1 MGELK
6 GKRSDGTLFD
16 VLLSCNMIFN
26 EKNQPLCIMGSL
38 LDITSRKIIEDE
50 LEKYRVHLEE
60 LVNERTE
67 ELEKTQEK
75 LVRQEKF
82 STIGKITAT
91 VSHELRNPLATI
103 RASIFSL
110 SERLKEKT
118 PVIER
123 TLDRAERN
131 INRCDKIIEDLLN
144 YTRYKELELIS
155 TDIDKWLTLE
165 LSEYK
170 MPPDIIFAQ
179 ELRSGAKIMID
190 RDRFRRCVINIIDNA
205 KQAMDYNEYITDD
218 AASQKQI
225 TVRSHISGSRLEI
238 QVQDTGPGIP
248 PDALDKI
255 FEGLYSTK
263 ATGIGLGLPF
273 VKQTMEQHGGGI
285 EVQSELKKGT
295 TITLWLPLKRT

>member
-1 MGELK
+1 M
-6 GKRSDGTLFD
+6 
-16 VLLSCNMIFN
+16 
-26 EKNQPLCIMGSL
+26 
-38 LDITSRKIIEDE
+38 
-50 LEKYRVHLEE
+50 
-60 LVNERTE
+60 
-67 ELEKTQEK
+67 
-75 LVRQEKF
+75 
-82 STIGKITAT
+82 
-91 VSHELRNPLATI
+91 
-103 RASIFSL
+103 
-110 SERLKEKT
+110 
-118 PVIER
+118 IER

-285 EVQSELKKGT
+285 EVQSELKKGA